1 MEVLNSP
8 RPQTDKYLQAN
19 FWHHKCQHASHPPL
33 VTSRQKNMKKA
44 TAQGGR
50 GSIRLRQNLLHKV
63 LTIGPCKQP
72 LQCLFHQAHPCPLWP
87 SRELNSPSACFS
99 QFPLSGIPFLSLP
112 VYKVQL
118 HLQLRHCLLQEVLPG
133 LYFSA
138 SSTLA
143 PAHTYVYPWGVFSL
157 ELHPFSQL

>member
-1 MEVLNSP
+1 MS
-8 RPQTDKYLQAN
+8 T
-19 FWHHKCQHASHPPL
+19 CQSL
-33 VTSRQKNMKKA
+33 SSGDTSTKNMKKA

-50 GSIRLRQNLLHKV
+50 GSIGLRQNLLHRV

-72 LQCLFHQAHPCPLWP
+72 LQCLSRQAYPHPPWP
-87 SRELNSPSACFS
+87 SRELKSLSPCLSH
-99 QFPLSGIPFLSLP
+99 FPLPGIPFLSLP
-112 VYKVQL
+112 IYKVQL

-138 SSTLA
+138 SSALA
-143 PAHTYVYPWGVFSL
+143 PAHIYVYPWGVFSP